1 MATALQSSC
10 EEQQSN
16 NLDEY
21 SDSDAESEKVRKTR
35 QREVEWYFDMQPN
48 TVIGECEARPCLWN
62 IFCDDYHNRDVTGK
76 AKKEL
81 EVSQSELH
89 ALLG

>member
-21 SDSDAESEKVRKTR
+21 SDSHAESEKVRKTR

-48 TVIGECEARPCLWN
+48 R
-62 IFCDDYHNRDVTGK
+62 
-76 AKKEL
+76 
-81 EVSQSELH
+81 
-89 ALLG
+89 

>member
-48 TVIGECEARPCLWN
+48 R
-62 IFCDDYHNRDVTGK
+62 
-76 AKKEL
+76 
-81 EVSQSELH
+81 
-89 ALLG
+89 